1 MKHLKTFESYEP
13 INESIS
19 DILYVAA
26 IVFGSLFGLSL
37 TATAIVL
44 IKSKSMRTMLKE
56 LFSNIPKMLRIRNKL
71 KKSENYKELMNLAK
85 DFNKNPTESKK
96 KQIIDGLKDIL
107 DGDEVKEVQDLISK
121 SNKEI
126 MKSMKNESFS
136 KIYENS
142 GEKTTE
148 EVIAKYQQMPGLWN
162 MAKDQYYNVI
172 TGSEMALKELEEF
185 YPNWTIED
193 FKEVYI
199 AMEGE
204 LPEEEM

>member
-44 IKSKSMRTMLKE
+44 IKSKSMRTILKE

-71 KKSENYKELMNLAK
+71 KKSENYKDLMNLAK
-85 DFNKNPTESKK
+85 DFNKNPTEAKK
-96 KQIIDGLKDIL
+96 KKIIDGLKDIL

-193 FKEVYI
+193 FKEVYL
-199 AMEGE
+199 ALEGE
-204 LPEEEM
+204 IPEEDM